1 MDKKYIY
8 HRYGSID
15 STNTDVVLFLNILP
29 ETQEERKNLTN
40 DIKREMG
47 VDWNMIIA
55 KIEDGVIVDCTY
67 PKSST
72 DSLNNAVFNTYKYH
86 DQNYSLL
93 IDKCVERNIPLA
105 IYKTVRIFMS
115 YLTRTEYRKDIR
127 PYMHYSIDFND
138 KLNRL
143 KNIDFTK
150 IETFNQKNVNDIDVW
165 KTLCFYIVQNTALL
179 DGIEIYD
186 KKSAI
191 EFENLSKHFIYRNKD
206 NYDKEWFQTYF
217 ISYLNRISKLDIVH
231 NGEFLTYNNQ
241 KTNIRYEIN

>member
-15 STNTDVVLFLNILP
+15 STDTDVVLFLNILP

-40 DIKREMG
+40 GIKREMG

-72 DSLNNAVFNTYKYH
+72 DSLNNAIYNTYKYH
-86 DQNYSLL
+86 DQDYPLL
-93 IDKCVERNIPLA
+93 INRNVERNIPLA
-105 IYKTVRIFMS
+105 IYKTIRIFMS
-115 YLTRTEYRKDIR
+115 YLTRTDYRKDIR
-127 PYMHYSIDFND
+127 PYVHYSIDFND

-143 KNIDFTK
+143 KNIDFSK

-165 KTLCFYIVQNTALL
+165 KTLCFYIVQNNALL

-186 KKSAI
+186 KKSAV
-191 EFENLSKHFIYRNKD
+191 EFENKSYDFIYRRFD
-206 NYDKEWFQTYF
+206 NYDKEWFQKYF
-217 ISYLNRISKLDIVH
+217 ITYLNRINKLDIIH

-241 KTNIRYEIN
+241 KANIQYEIN